1 MAFSD
6 AEKIQLWNRLTKLE
20 LSYNALLEALDK
32 AITTESFNELSTILQ
47 TQLDSMNNKVDD
59 LVARVDALEDIP
71 LEV

>member
-47 TQLDSMNNKVDD
+47 TQLDIMDNKVDD

>member
-47 TQLDSMNNKVDD
+47 TQLDIMNNKVDD